1 MMPNKEDH
9 KMSKV
14 LYHYTLQKED
24 GLWDCISESI
34 PKGAEFKDLEQVH
47 KFEWCIKRSFE
58 NGAPYMGVLSSDKRK
73 YGFYLSRWKRVY
85 DRYFR
90 EEMKLE
96 NCLSDNVRERF
107 SPEQSGKSTSG
118 YEFSSGKF
126 YSVAS
131 SSRFAVASFTKEK
144 DGKLDYIES
153 IKINGK
159 EERISEVEFE
169 HDTPVNGIDKNS
181 HSPQL
186 DFFFKT
192 DNGTYFIEAKS
203 HEILNNYKSIELSP
217 SYLKTDAFKKLGLK
231 EEPRVREYT
240 DSNDKVHQYISLDK
254 SDDDGKHLLYASD
267 FGCNLKTFHFDF
279 KQFLCHLM
287 GIWSYA
293 KEHQGEEIYFYYL
306 IYRNK
311 LYEEMFNSK
320 LYQELEEEMRTIF
333 TDFGKRFPIIHFGLC
348 YHDKYDTLK
357 GLNLKELL

>member
-1 MMPNKEDH
+1 
-9 KMSKV
+9 MSKE

-24 GLWDCISESI
+24 GMWDCISESI
-34 PKGAEFKDLEQVH
+34 PDGAEYKKMEQVH
-47 KFEWCIKRSFE
+47 IFDWCVKQSFE
-58 NGAPYMGVLSSDKRK
+58 NGAPYIGALSSEERT
-73 YGFYLSRWKRVY
+73 YGFYLPRWRRVY

-90 EEMKLE
+90 KEMKLE
-96 NCLSDNVRERF
+96 DCLSDNIRERF
-107 SPEQSGKSTSG
+107 SPEQSGKNTSG

-144 DGKLDYIES
+144 DGKLDYIET

-159 EERISEVEFE
+159 EERISEDEIE
-169 HDTPVNGIDKNS
+169 HDTPVNGIDKNR

-192 DNGTYFIEAKS
+192 NNGTYFIEAKN
-203 HEILNNYKSIELSP
+203 HEILNNYKSIKLSP
-217 SYLKTDAFKKLGLK
+217 SYLETEGFKELPYKEGVAF
-231 EEPRVREYT
+231 EEKFFVNT
-240 DSNDKVHQYISLDK
+240 KGKQTKDKYLTVK
-254 SDDDGKHLLYASD
+254 GNTEKNRFLLASD
-267 FGCNLKTFHFDF
+267 FGCGIQTFHFDF

-293 KEHQGEEIYFYYL
+293 QDHLEEKICFYYL

-311 LYEEMFNSK
+311 MYEEMFDK
-320 LYQELEEEMRTIF
+320 ELYQELEKEVKTIF
-333 TDFGKRFPIIHFGLC
+333 DVFGKKFPKIHFGLC

-357 GLNLKELL
+357 ELNLKELQ